1 MRFVLLR
8 PMEDDA
14 AALAPNAI
22 PNTRPSEASW
32 IIVTIYIDIQCV
44 YDTILYYTTLYY
56 AIRYYSI
63 LCYTIIVYN

>member
-1 MRFVLLR
+1 MRYVLLR

-32 IIVTIYIDIQCV
+32 IIVTIDIQCV
-44 YDTILYYTTLYY
+44 YDTILYCTLLYY
-56 AIRYYSI
+56 TI
-63 LCYTIIVYN
+63 LCYTIL